1 MHFAVDHWWSNQVQP
16 LHHVRGSVS
25 EGTTSCTCRTLPEQ
39 NSSIRCWTAA
49 NACSAEL
56 CRYLACTVSL
66 SRLTHLASNS
76 SVTIKMYCRGS
87 TLNHQFNQM
96 LRYHARSVGSGT
108 TESVRATRGSTT
120 QDGNRRNTW
129 MLCYVVSF
137 LMARYRTATKACCDH
152 KSREYALSLCG
163 VTFRDTLCA
172 PRASFTRTYHHNQ
185 RVVCL
190 RLCRQRVKHQSQ
202 REAWP

>member
-1 MHFAVDHWWSNQVQP
+1 M
-16 LHHVRGSVS
+16 
-25 EGTTSCTCRTLPEQ
+25 SCTCRTLPEQ

-49 NACSAEL
+49 NASSTEL
-56 CRYLACTVSL
+56 FRHLACTVSL

-76 SVTIKMYCRGS
+76 PVTIKMYCRGS
-87 TLNHQFNQM
+87 TLNHQYNQK

-108 TESVRATRGSTT
+108 TESERATRGSTT
-120 QDGNRRNTW
+120 QDGTDAIHGCCAV
-129 MLCYVVSF
+129 LFSF
-137 LMARYRTATKACCDH
+137 SWLDTERLSRACCDH

-172 PRASFTRTYHHNQ
+172 PRASFSRTYHHKQ

-190 RLCRQRVKHQSQ
+190 RLYKQRV
-202 REAWP
+202 